1 MLIAVNFIW
10 IRNQLKVVDYYVAT
24 KGDGTKRIIFLV
36 VTVKK
41 NSFWNNSAEPPSSNM
56 YQYSSQVRK
65 QLNSVGYYSDAESV
79 RTNGLP
85 TPTASTPTCS
95 PLPIATPTPTPNG
108 RGSSADSGVRLSSD
122 RESTASHDG
131 ETIVQTVSVK

>member
-1 MLIAVNFIW
+1 M
-10 IRNQLKVVDYYVAT
+10 
-24 KGDGTKRIIFLV
+24 
-36 VTVKK
+36 
-41 NSFWNNSAEPPSSNM
+41 
-56 YQYSSQVRK
+56 
-65 QLNSVGYYSDAESV
+65 GYYSDAESV

-95 PLPIATPTPTPNG
+95 PLPVATPTPTPNG

-131 ETIVQTVSVK
+131 ETLVQAAYKWTDGAIVAVH

>member
-1 MLIAVNFIW
+1 M
-10 IRNQLKVVDYYVAT
+10 Y
-24 KGDGTKRIIFLV
+24 II
-36 VTVKK
+36 
-41 NSFWNNSAEPPSSNM
+41 NM
-56 YQYSSQVRK
+56 VFSQVRK

-95 PLPIATPTPTPNG
+95 PLPVATPTPTPNG
-108 RGSSADSGVRLSSD
+108 RGSSADSGVRVSSD

-131 ETIVQTVSVK
+131 EILIALLSRRCSPMTYVPLHVQLDFIFEVDHIFSFHYGIMKVDSGITQHFGML

>member
-1 MLIAVNFIW
+1 MVQYDKSHNFID
-10 IRNQLKVVDYYVAT
+10 IYLC
-24 KGDGTKRIIFLV
+24 ILIF
-36 VTVKK
+36 
-41 NSFWNNSAEPPSSNM
+41 
-56 YQYSSQVRK
+56 SQVRK

-95 PLPIATPTPTPNG
+95 PLPVATPTPTPNG
-108 RGSSADSGVRLSSD
+108 RGSSADSGVRVSSD

-131 ETIVQTVSVK
+131 KIQAALLSRHCPLITDIVKFMFIQCNLISSLRSIIHFHFIMES